1 MKFVSFT
8 RLGRAGFGAVVG
20 GGIVDLTGR
29 LSYDCLTLKQAILD
43 DLLEIAADYAGD
55 RKPELAFSDVT
66 LLPVIPDPSKILC
79 IGVNY
84 VAHREETKRP
94 EVGHP
99 TVFIRFADSQIGH
112 GQPMIK
118 PSQSE
123 CLDFEAELAVIIG
136 RGGRD
141 IAEEDA
147 MQHIA
152 GYSCY
157 HDGSV
162 RDWQRHSSQF
172 APGKNFPATGAFGP
186 ALVTPDEVED
196 YTQLSITG
204 RLNGQ
209 VVQQATLADLIFPI
223 PALIAY
229 LSAFT
234 PLSAGDVIV
243 TGTPGG
249 VGERRDPPLYMK
261 AGDVF
266 EVDIPGVGLLANPVI
281 GAL

>member
-66 LLPVIPDPSKILC
+66 LLPVIPDPGKILC

-118 PSQSE
+118 PSQSD
-123 CLDFEAELAVIIG
+123 CLDFEAELAVVIG

-141 IAEEDA
+141 ITEEDA

-186 ALVTPDEVED
+186 ALVTTDEVED

-243 TGTPGG
+243 TGTPG
-249 VGERRDPPLYMK
+249 VSVRDASRPCL
-261 AGDVF
+261 
-266 EVDIPGVGLLANPVI
+266 
-281 GAL
+281 

>member
-1 MKFVSFT
+1 
-8 RLGRAGFGAVVG
+8 
-20 GGIVDLTGR
+20 
-29 LSYDCLTLKQAILD
+29 
-43 DLLEIAADYAGD
+43 
-55 RKPELAFSDVT
+55 
-66 LLPVIPDPSKILC
+66 
-79 IGVNY
+79 
-84 VAHREETKRP
+84 
-94 EVGHP
+94 
-99 TVFIRFADSQIGH
+99 
-112 GQPMIK
+112 MIK
-118 PSQSE
+118 PSQSD
-123 CLDFEAELAVIIG
+123 CLDFEAELAVVIG

-186 ALVTPDEVED
+186 ALVTADEIED

-249 VGERRDPPLYMK
+249 VGERREPPLFMK

-266 EVDIPGVGLLANPVI
+266 EVDIPGVGLLVNPVI

>member
-66 LLPVIPDPSKILC
+66 LLPVIPDPGKILC

-118 PSQSE
+118 PSQSD
-123 CLDFEAELAVIIG
+123 CLDFEAELAVVIG

-186 ALVTPDEVED
+186 ALVTADEVED

-234 PLSAGDVIV
+234 PLSSGDVIV

-249 VGERRDPPLYMK
+249 VGERREPPLFMK

-266 EVDIPGVGLLANPVI
+266 QVDIPGVGLLVNPVI

>member
-8 RLGRAGFGAVVG
+8 RLGKAGFGAWID

-29 LSYDCLTLKQAILD
+29 LAADCLTLKQALVE
-43 DLLEIAADYAGD
+43 DLLEIAAEYAID
-55 RKPELAFSDVT
+55 RKPELALSDVT
-66 LLPVIPDPSKILC
+66 LLPVIPDPQKILC

-94 EVGHP
+94 EVQYP

-112 GQPMIK
+112 GAPLVK
-118 PSQSE
+118 PARSE

-136 RGGRD
+136 RGGRN
-141 IAEEDA
+141 ISEEDA
-147 MQHIA
+147 MWHVA
-152 GYSCY
+152 GYACY
-157 HDGSV
+157 NDGSV
-162 RDWQRHSSQF
+162 RDWQRHTSQF

-186 ALVTPDEVED
+186 ALVTADEIED
-196 YTQLSITG
+196 YTALSITG
-204 RLNGQ
+204 RLNGT
-209 VVQQATLADLIFPI
+209 VVQQAGLSDLIFTI
-223 PALIAY
+223 PQLIAY

-234 PLSAGDVIV
+234 SLSAGDVIL

-249 VGERRDPPLYMK
+249 VGERRDPPLYLK

-266 EVDIPGVGLLANPVI
+266 EVDIPGVGRLLNPVI
-281 GAL
+281 AEG

>member
-112 GQPMIK
+112 GQPIIK
-118 PSQSE
+118 PSQSD
-123 CLDFEAELAVIIG
+123 CLDFEAELAVVIG
-136 RGGRD
+136 RGGRN
-141 IAEEDA
+141 ITEEDA

-186 ALVTPDEVED
+186 ALVTADEVED

-249 VGERRDPPLYMK
+249 VGERREPPLFMK

-266 EVDIPGVGLLANPVI
+266 EVDIPGVGLLVNPVI

>member
-66 LLPVIPDPSKILC
+66 LLPVIPDPGKILC

-112 GQPMIK
+112 GQPIIK
-118 PSQSE
+118 PSQSD
-123 CLDFEAELAVIIG
+123 CLDFEAELAVVIG

-141 IAEEDA
+141 ITEEDA

-186 ALVTPDEVED
+186 ALVTADEIED

-209 VVQQATLADLIFPI
+209 VVQQATLADLIFSI

-249 VGERRDPPLYMK
+249 VGERREPPLFMK

-266 EVDIPGVGLLANPVI
+266 EVDIPGVGLLVNPVT

>member
-29 LSYDCLTLKQAILD
+29 LSYDCLSLKQAILD

-118 PSQSE
+118 PSQSD

-136 RGGRD
+136 RGGRN
-141 IAEEDA
+141 ITEEDA

-172 APGKNFPATGAFGP
+172 TPGKNFPATGAFGP
-186 ALVTPDEVED
+186 ALVTPDEIED

-249 VGERRDPPLYMK
+249 VGERREPPLYMK

-281 GAL
+281 GSL

>member
-66 LLPVIPDPSKILC
+66 LLPVIPDPGKILC

-118 PSQSE
+118 PSQSD
-123 CLDFEAELAVIIG
+123 CLDFEAELAVVIG

-141 IAEEDA
+141 ITEEDA

-186 ALVTPDEVED
+186 ALVTTDEVED

-249 VGERRDPPLYMK
+249 VGERREPPLFMK

-266 EVDIPGVGLLANPVI
+266 EVDIPGVGLLVNPVI

>member
-43 DLLEIAADYAGD
+43 DVLEIAADYAGD

-66 LLPVIPDPSKILC
+66 LLPVIPDPGKILC

-118 PSQSE
+118 PSQSD
-123 CLDFEAELAVIIG
+123 CLDFEAELAVVIG

-186 ALVTPDEVED
+186 GLVTTDEVED

-249 VGERRDPPLYMK
+249 VGERREPPLFMK

-266 EVDIPGVGLLANPVI
+266 EVDIPGVGLLVNPVI

>member
-123 CLDFEAELAVIIG
+123 CLDFEAELAVVIG

>member
-66 LLPVIPDPSKILC
+66 LLPVIPDPAKILC

-123 CLDFEAELAVIIG
+123 CLDFEAELAVVIG

-141 IAEEDA
+141 ISEEDA

-204 RLNGQ
+204 RLNGEI
-209 VVQQATLADLIFPI
+209 VQQATLADLIFPI

-249 VGERRDPPLYMK
+249 VGERREPPLYMK

-266 EVDIPGVGLLANPVI
+266 EVDIPGVGLLVNPVI

>member
-66 LLPVIPDPSKILC
+66 LLPVIPDPGKILC

-118 PSQSE
+118 PSQSD
-123 CLDFEAELAVIIG
+123 CLDFEAELAVVIG

-186 ALVTPDEVED
+186 ALVTADEIED

-249 VGERRDPPLYMK
+249 VGERREPPLFMK
-261 AGDVF
+261 SGDVF
-266 EVDIPGVGLLANPVI
+266 EVDIPGVGLLVNPVI

>member
-66 LLPVIPDPSKILC
+66 LLPVIPDPGKILC

-118 PSQSE
+118 PSQSD
-123 CLDFEAELAVIIG
+123 CLDFEAELAVVIG

-186 ALVTPDEVED
+186 ALVTADEVED

-249 VGERRDPPLYMK
+249 VGERREPPLFMK

-266 EVDIPGVGLLANPVI
+266 EVDIPGVGLLVNPVI

>member
-66 LLPVIPDPSKILC
+66 LLPVIPDPGKILC

-118 PSQSE
+118 PSQSD
-123 CLDFEAELAVIIG
+123 CLDFEAELAVVIG

-141 IAEEDA
+141 ITEEDA

-186 ALVTPDEVED
+186 ALVTADEIED

-249 VGERRDPPLYMK
+249 VGERREPPLFMK

-266 EVDIPGVGLLANPVI
+266 EVDIPGVGLLVNPVI

>member
-123 CLDFEAELAVIIG
+123 CLDFEAELAVVIG

-186 ALVTPDEVED
+186 ALVTPDEIED

>member
-66 LLPVIPDPSKILC
+66 LLPVIPDPGKILC

-118 PSQSE
+118 PSQSD
-123 CLDFEAELAVIIG
+123 CLDFEAELAVVIG

-186 ALVTPDEVED
+186 ALVTTDEVED

-249 VGERRDPPLYMK
+249 VGERREPPLFMK

-266 EVDIPGVGLLANPVI
+266 EVDIPGVGLLVNPVI

>member
-66 LLPVIPDPSKILC
+66 LLPVIPDPAKILC

-118 PSQSE
+118 PSQSD
-123 CLDFEAELAVIIG
+123 CLDFEAELAVVIG

-141 IAEEDA
+141 ITEEDA

-186 ALVTPDEVED
+186 ALVTADEVED

-204 RLNGQ
+204 RLNGEI
-209 VVQQATLADLIFPI
+209 VQQATLADLIFSI

-249 VGERRDPPLYMK
+249 VGERREPPLYMK

-266 EVDIPGVGLLANPVI
+266 EVDIPGVGLLVNPVI

>member
-1 MKFVSFT
+1 M
-8 RLGRAGFGAVVG
+8 
-20 GGIVDLTGR
+20 
-29 LSYDCLTLKQAILD
+29 
-43 DLLEIAADYAGD
+43 
-55 RKPELAFSDVT
+55 
-66 LLPVIPDPSKILC
+66 LPVIPDPSKILC

-123 CLDFEAELAVIIG
+123 CLDFEAELAVVIG

>member
-66 LLPVIPDPSKILC
+66 LLPVIPDPAKILC

-123 CLDFEAELAVIIG
+123 CLDFEAELAVVIG

-141 IAEEDA
+141 ISEEDA

-186 ALVTPDEVED
+186 ALVTVDEVED

-204 RLNGQ
+204 RLNGEI
-209 VVQQATLADLIFPI
+209 VQQATLADLIFPI

-249 VGERRDPPLYMK
+249 VGERREPPLYMK

-266 EVDIPGVGLLANPVI
+266 EVDIPGVGLLVNPVI

>member
-66 LLPVIPDPSKILC
+66 LLPVIPDPGKILC

-118 PSQSE
+118 PSQSD
-123 CLDFEAELAVIIG
+123 CLDFEAELAVVIG

-186 ALVTPDEVED
+186 ALVTTDEVED
-196 YTQLSITG
+196 YMQLSITG

-249 VGERRDPPLYMK
+249 VGERREPPLFMK

-266 EVDIPGVGLLANPVI
+266 EVDIPGVGLLVNPVI

>member
-66 LLPVIPDPSKILC
+66 LLPVIPDPGKILC

-112 GQPMIK
+112 GQPLIK
-118 PSQSE
+118 PSQSD
-123 CLDFEAELAVIIG
+123 CLDFEAELAVVIG

-141 IAEEDA
+141 ITEEDA

-186 ALVTPDEVED
+186 ALVTADEVED

-249 VGERRDPPLYMK
+249 VGERREPPLFMK

-266 EVDIPGVGLLANPVI
+266 EVDIPGVGLLVNPVI

>member
-123 CLDFEAELAVIIG
+123 CLDFEAELAVVIG

-186 ALVTPDEVED
+186 ALVTADEVED

-209 VVQQATLADLIFPI
+209 VVQHATLADLIFPI

-249 VGERRDPPLYMK
+249 VGERRDPPLFMK

-266 EVDIPGVGLLANPVI
+266 EVDIPGVGLLVNPVI